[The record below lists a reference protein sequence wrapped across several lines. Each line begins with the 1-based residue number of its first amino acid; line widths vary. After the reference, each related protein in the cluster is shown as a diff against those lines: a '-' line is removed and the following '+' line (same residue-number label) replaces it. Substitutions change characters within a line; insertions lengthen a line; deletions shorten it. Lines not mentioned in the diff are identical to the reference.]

1 MKLSDIKKEMEA
13 FFRKTG
19 NELAVEIIEMIDYI
33 FDNKVKDDIILN
45 RIKMLY
51 LKIKRIVVQQP
62 KERPLSNNSFLK
74 VIDDNVNYFK
84 V

>member
-33 FDNKVKDDIILN
+33 FDNKVRDDIILN
-45 RIKMLY
+45 RIKTLY
-51 LKIKRIVVQQP
+51 LKIKRFVVQQP

-84 V
+84 T